1 MIYEQNMATI
11 ATPAHGPQIN
21 RRFVTANYRI
31 MVRWAGQVDCLA
43 VVDMLGAW
51 LKKPAL
57 RSGFDGFA
65 LLLRRICS
73 IVFGKVWLQAKKDS
87 NWRNG

>member
-1 MIYEQNMATI
+1 
-11 ATPAHGPQIN
+11 
-21 RRFVTANYRI
+21 